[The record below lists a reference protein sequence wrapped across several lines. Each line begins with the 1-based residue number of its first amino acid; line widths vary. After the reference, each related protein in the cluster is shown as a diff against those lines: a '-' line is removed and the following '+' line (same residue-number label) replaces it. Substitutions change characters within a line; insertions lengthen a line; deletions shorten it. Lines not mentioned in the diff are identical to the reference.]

1 MFGLKLF
8 SVANM
13 ALRGVE
19 LREQA
24 ACFLQSRMQQS
35 RLTVHMAIL
44 ERDEGVLIDKVEP
57 PGIVRLA
64 TWVGKSLE
72 LHCSA
77 VGKCL
82 LTYLEESEFVRLVRD
97 RGLRRN
103 DENTTTSIRKLKQQ
117 IAEIG
122 RAAIR
127 LRTEGGDRL
136 PRCRGAYFRPL
147 RNCRGRH

>member
-72 LHCSA
+72 LH
-77 VGKCL
+77 
-82 LTYLEESEFVRLVRD
+82 
-97 RGLRRN
+97 
-103 DENTTTSIRKLKQQ
+103 
-117 IAEIG
+117 
-122 RAAIR
+122 
-127 LRTEGGDRL
+127 
-136 PRCRGAYFRPL
+136 
-147 RNCRGRH
+147 